1 MLSGRAASYNVTECR
16 RIDVDAN
23 FPIPG
28 HRLFE
33 ISIDRRLARFQY
45 DCRFHFDVP
54 IYVHYTHTFDM
65 LSIGHTVS
73 KEISQLHNTLI
84 DLVGFMNRPQR
95 DTALI
100 QEAGISL
107 DRALFPLLMGIQR
120 HGPIGVVELAELTGR
135 DYTTVSRQVT
145 KLESLGL
152 IARRASKAD
161 KRVRPAV
168 ITAKGR
174 AMAAALDEA
183 RQRLAAEVLANWNK
197 KDLQDLA
204 RLMRRFADDLLA
216 WRA

>member
-1 MLSGRAASYNVTECR
+1 MVYYTQIAVILSMGTA
-16 RIDVDAN
+16 
-23 FPIPG
+23 
-28 HRLFE
+28 
-33 ISIDRRLARFQY
+33 
-45 DCRFHFDVP
+45 
-54 IYVHYTHTFDM
+54 M
-65 LSIGHTVS
+65 S
-73 KEISQLHNTLI
+73 KEIVQLHNTLI

-120 HGPIGVVELAELTGR
+120 HGPIGVVELAELAGR

-152 IARRASKAD
+152 IVRQASKAD
-161 KRVRPAV
+161 KRVRASV
-168 ITAKGR
+168 ITAKGST
-174 AMAAALDEA
+174 MATALDKA
-183 RQRLAAEVLANWNK
+183 RERLAAEVLVNWNK
-197 KDLQDLA
+197 KDLQDLV

>member
-1 MLSGRAASYNVTECR
+1 MVYYTQIAVILSMGTA
-16 RIDVDAN
+16 
-23 FPIPG
+23 
-28 HRLFE
+28 
-33 ISIDRRLARFQY
+33 
-45 DCRFHFDVP
+45 
-54 IYVHYTHTFDM
+54 M
-65 LSIGHTVS
+65 S
-73 KEISQLHNTLI
+73 KEIVQLHNTLI

-120 HGPIGVVELAELTGR
+120 HGPIGVVELAELAGR

-152 IARRASKAD
+152 IVRQASKAD
-161 KRVRPAV
+161 KRVRASV
-168 ITAKGR
+168 ITAKGST
-174 AMAAALDEA
+174 MAAALDKA
-183 RQRLAAEVLANWNK
+183 RERLAAEVLVNWNK
-197 KDLQDLA
+197 KDLLDLV